1 MTEILYSVLSKEARM
16 ADTVVLKKYPN
27 RRLYDT
33 DKSMYV
39 TLPYVAEMIKNG
51 VRVDVVDAK
60 TGEDVTAFIL
70 HQIILEEAKM
80 NHRLLPTSLL
90 HLIIQYGDTA
100 LREFFEKYLQQTI
113 ENYLTYKSASD
124 EQFRKWLAMGTDLSE
139 VATKT
144 MTGMMTPY
152 TTLLNLFP
160 PPEEGKEEKEK
171 QEKQKQKQ
179 RQKEKEG

>member
-1 MTEILYSVLSKEARM
+1 M

-144 MTGMMTPY
+144 MTRHDDTVHHA
-152 TTLLNLFP
+152 
-160 PPEEGKEEKEK
+160 PESLSSFGGGEGGEGEAGTEA
-171 QEKQKQKQ
+171 ETGGEGGVRISS
-179 RQKEKEG
+179 RQIVVG